1 MQRPTREEAE
11 TVAVARP
18 RPLSM
23 ISWVEDASADPSA
36 GHLTWDLDDEA
47 PVDDA
52 AAVMESIL
60 AVGERSSVAEALA
73 DVAVMLARRCRCE
86 IAALS
91 FESSLPG
98 GERLVAAARD
108 DGFDAA
114 LSSGLAS
121 VSSGELADALIT
133 SLPAASVRAWEL
145 PVGARAACTVW
156 LARDAS
162 PPSLDPALVRAAGLA
177 LRAVFAGEVLSGAG
191 ASSVDL
197 VRRDRRE
204 AVIGRL
210 TRAAVPSLVATH
222 ASLASVQASLA
233 AELAE
238 LRMTAPR
245 HASIRTSA
253 ALLQEASVLT
263 HGAWQVVSGVAC
275 LGDDASLICD
285 PAQVIQ
291 SAVAL
296 AAPYLAPRASIEIVP
311 ARLPLARVTPAA
323 LAEAVVVFVTRTA
336 QRFAGRSSPGRVA
349 VSATAGNG
357 SVEVEVRALTAH
369 DAANEREHD
378 EVVAEAFHR
387 LLSERVGGSAEVV
400 RDAGG
405 ATRFRLTVPIA

>member
-1 MQRPTREEAE
+1 
-11 TVAVARP
+11 
-18 RPLSM
+18 M
-23 ISWVEDASADPSA
+23 ISWVEDAAPETPA
-36 GHLTWDLDDEA
+36 ARLTWDLADEA
-47 PVDDA
+47 PIDDA
-52 AAVMESIL
+52 AAVMESVL
-60 AVGERSSVAEALA
+60 GVGERASVAEALP
-73 DVAVMLARRCRCE
+73 DVAVMLALRGRCA

-98 GERLVAAARD
+98 GQRLVAAARE

-114 LSSGLAS
+114 LSSGLAA
-121 VSSGELADALIT
+121 VSSGELADAVT
-133 SLPAASVRAWEL
+133 TALPDAVVRAWEL
-145 PVGARAACTVW
+145 PVGARATCFVW
-156 LARDAS
+156 LARDGS
-162 PPSLDPALVRAAGLA
+162 PPSLDPALVRALGLA
-177 LRAVFAGEVLSGAG
+177 LRAVFAGEVLAGAG

-245 HASIRTSA
+245 HASIRASA

-275 LGDDASLICD
+275 LGDDASPTCD

-296 AAPYLAPRASIEIVP
+296 AAPYLAARASVEIVP

-323 LAEAVVVFVTRTA
+323 LAEAVVVFLTRTA
-336 QRFAGRSSPGRVA
+336 QRFADRASPGRVA
-349 VSATAGNG
+349 VSAAAGNG
-357 SVEVEVRALTAH
+357 VVEVEVRALTAH
-369 DAANEREHD
+369 DHAAGREHD
-378 EVVAEAFHR
+378 EVIAEAFHR
-387 LLSERVGGSAEVV
+387 LLSERVGGSVEVV
-400 RDAGG
+400 RDVGG
-405 ATRFRLTVPIA
+405 ATRFRLTVPVA